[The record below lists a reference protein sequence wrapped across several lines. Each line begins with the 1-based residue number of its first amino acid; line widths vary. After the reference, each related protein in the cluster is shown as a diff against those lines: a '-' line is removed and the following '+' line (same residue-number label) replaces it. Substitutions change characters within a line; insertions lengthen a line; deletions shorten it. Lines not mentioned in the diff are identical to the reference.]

1 MQINVNGKPTEVKE
15 TNLFN
20 ILKELGYYDA
30 KVATAV
36 NEVFVPTADRSK
48 LKLSAGD
55 RLEIVA
61 PQQGG

>member
-1 MQINVNGKPTEVKE
+1 MQINVNGKPTEVQE
-15 TNLFN
+15 TNLRN

-48 LKLSAGD
+48 LKLSSGD

>member
-1 MQINVNGKPTEVKE
+1 MQINENGKPTEVKE

>member
-1 MQINVNGKPTEVKE
+1 MQINVNGKPAEVTE
-15 TNLFN
+15 TNLCN

>member
-1 MQINVNGKPTEVKE
+1 MQINVNGKPAEVEE
-15 TNLFN
+15 TNLCN

-36 NEVFVPTADRSK
+36 NEVFVPTAERSK

>member
-15 TNLFN
+15 TNLCN

-48 LKLSAGD
+48 LQLSAGD
-55 RLEIVA
+55 RL
-61 PQQGG
+61 

>member
-36 NEVFVPTADRSK
+36 NEVFVPTAERSK

>member
-15 TNLFN
+15 TNLCN

>member
-15 TNLFN
+15 TNLYN

-36 NEVFVPTADRSK
+36 NEVFVPTAERSK
-48 LKLSAGD
+48 LRLSAGD

>member
-1 MQINVNGKPTEVKE
+1 MQINVNGKPTAVKE
-15 TNLFN
+15 TNLCN

>member
-1 MQINVNGKPTEVKE
+1 MQINVNGKPAEVKE
-15 TNLFN
+15 TNLYN

-36 NEVFVPTADRSK
+36 NEVFVPTAERLK

>member
-1 MQINVNGKPTEVKE
+1 MQINVNGKAVEVKE
-15 TNLFN
+15 TNLCN

-36 NEVFVPTADRSK
+36 NEVFVPTAERSK

>member
-1 MQINVNGKPTEVKE
+1 MQINVNGKLTEVKE
-15 TNLFN
+15 TNLCN

-36 NEVFVPTADRSK
+36 NEVFVPTAERSK

>member
-15 TNLFN
+15 TNLFK

>member
-36 NEVFVPTADRSK
+36 NEVFVPTAERSK
-48 LKLSAGD
+48 LRLSAGD

>member
-1 MQINVNGKPTEVKE
+1 MQINVNGKPAEVKE
-15 TNLFN
+15 TNLYN

-36 NEVFVPTADRSK
+36 NEVFVPTAERSK

>member
-1 MQINVNGKPTEVKE
+1 MQINVNGKLTEVKE
-15 TNLFN
+15 TNLCN

>member
-1 MQINVNGKPTEVKE
+1 MQINVNGKPAEVKE
-15 TNLFN
+15 TNLYN

-36 NEVFVPTADRSK
+36 NEVFVPTAERSK
-48 LKLSAGD
+48 LRLSAGD

>member
-1 MQINVNGKPTEVKE
+1 MQINVNGKPAEVEE
-15 TNLFN
+15 TNMCN

-36 NEVFVPTADRSK
+36 NEVFVPTAERSK